1 MATVAELEKKLDEHI
16 TSNDTRFDKLENK
29 ITTYQIETIKEMV
42 KNTTLLE
49 QFGSTL
55 NTVSSKIEILKDKP
69 ARQMDIIY
77 VALVGALVGG
87 IVTFLIQSILH

>member
-1 MATVAELEKKLDEHI
+1 MATVAELEKKLDDHI
-16 TSNDTRFDKLENK
+16 ASNDLHFEKLDSK

-55 NTVSSKIEILKDKP
+55 NLVSNKIEVLKDKP
-69 ARQMDIIY
+69 AKQYEAIVLI
-77 VALVGALVGG
+77 VVSALVGG
-87 IVTFLIQSILH
+87 GITYVISLLAK